1 MNNSLHP
8 MFKRICNILD
18 SYCLSQ
24 IVSGYTHV
32 SPCADS
38 LTWPWQHLPH
48 KSSTVLS
55 SPHWLTEIIKLEI
68 ECKDTSS
75 RTYSRRRTIWRYAH
89 ADFNKACDLI
99 LETDWKAI
107 ICERDIEKS
116 WSQWQ
121 EAFLSIMEKC
131 IPKKVLPPKRRN
143 LPWLNKSMIQSMRRR
158 NALFRKAKRS
168 NNPMHLSQYKHARN
182 KIVSQLWCA
191 KKQFFR
197 NLNPSNTKDFWKSVK

>member
-8 MFKRICNILD
+8 MFKRVCNILD

-24 IVSGYTHV
+24 IVPGYTHV
-32 SPCADS
+32 SPCGNTS
-38 LTWPWQHLPH
+38 LIDLALTSPSQIKHCAIIPPLANSDH
-48 KSSTVLS
+48 NVL
-55 SPHWLTEIIKLEI
+55 KLEI
-68 ECKDTSS
+68 EWKDTSS

-158 NALFRKAKRS
+158 NALFRRAKLS
-168 NNPMHLSQYKHARN
+168 NNPMHLSQYKHA
-182 KIVSQLWCA
+182 
-191 KKQFFR
+191 
-197 NLNPSNTKDFWKSVK
+197 